1 MTEKNLDE
9 GWVSMTGM
17 AGPHKK
23 EWWVHMVRNLQPK
36 CLSNSNFCSFVGE
49 ILYLKD
55 FNIIANI
62 LLFIEVVHNIIR
74 LQYRNSSPQ

>member
-23 EWWVHMVRNLQPK
+23 EWWVHMVRNLHIKERRMQR
-36 CLSNSNFCSFVGE
+36 LWIF
-49 ILYLKD
+49 LK
-55 FNIIANI
+55 
-62 LLFIEVVHNIIR
+62 
-74 LQYRNSSPQ
+74 